1 MKHKLHSFYVGVCYS
16 LPVETGP
23 EKVLL
28 SRDRLEMCQKG
39 FDDKPVICH
48 VHFFMAFFFLEE
60 KKDESVIIFFLP
72 TQNDNLH
79 LINGSLENEFLI
91 P

>member
-60 KKDESVIIFFLP
+60 K
-72 TQNDNLH
+72 
-79 LINGSLENEFLI
+79 
-91 P
+91 

>member
-1 MKHKLHSFYVGVCYS
+1 MFVFKRSFEKVWSSKATFFFFFKMKHKLHSFYVGVCYS

-48 VHFFMAFFFLEE
+48 VHFFMAFF
-60 KKDESVIIFFLP
+60 LP
-72 TQNDNLH
+72 
-79 LINGSLENEFLI
+79 
-91 P
+91 